1 MATDPTVLLMPAA
14 RTEWRA
20 PDKSFLGDR
29 RHGGRHLRVGLLSA
43 PTTLDQQGEE
53 ENHVDREDR
62 EKNVPEPLATII
74 LFWVAARGTRGLKRI
89 GRIHS
94 CFFSQ

>member
-20 PDKSFLGDR
+20 PDTSFLDGR
-29 RHGGRHLRVGLLSA
+29 RHGGRRLRVGLLSA
-43 PTTLDQQGEE
+43 PASLNQQGKEE
-53 ENHVDREDR
+53 DHVDCEDR
-62 EKNVPEPLATII
+62 EENVPESLATII

-89 GRIHS
+89 G
-94 CFFSQ
+94 